1 MIGGAPAPWSDGSRG
16 PLHQRGMTLSGFL
29 FQLAIWGFLGL
40 LAIKIGPIYFDHY
53 LIRSTLES
61 LEKDRGL
68 ATKTR
73 EEILELL
80 RRRWEVNNIE
90 NVTAENVKITRD
102 DGNLQLHLVYDVTKP
117 VVGNVEALV
126 HFDDLVIVGQKVQ

>member
-1 MIGGAPAPWSDGSRG
+1 MIAGEPLPRLSG
-16 PLHQRGMTLSGFL
+16 PRSLSHQRGMTLSGFL

-40 LAIKIGPIYFDHY
+40 LAIKMGPIYFDHY

-68 ATKTR
+68 TTKTR

-90 NVTAENVKITRD
+90 NVTTENVKITRD
-102 DGNLQLHLVYDVTKP
+102 DGNLQLHLVYDVAKP
-117 VVGNVEALV
+117 VVGNVDAVV
-126 HFDDLVIVGQKVQ
+126 HFDDLVIVGQKAQ